1 MYHFPT
7 LLAGRKRSVK
17 NDFWERTVPY
27 LPLKQPHSIQ
37 CHVPKAHELTARRI
51 HELTTAFSQHDVVQ
65 DETNDE
71 NHFSKYLGLGWG
83 DVPEEDEN
91 IMTPLNG

>member
-1 MYHFPT
+1 MIGIDG
-7 LLAGRKRSVK
+7 LSRKKSERSG
-17 NDFWERTVPY
+17 PY
-27 LPLKQPHSIQ
+27 LPLKQPHNIQ
-37 CHVPKAHELTARRI
+37 CQVPCAQAHELTARRI

-91 IMTPLNG
+91 MTP